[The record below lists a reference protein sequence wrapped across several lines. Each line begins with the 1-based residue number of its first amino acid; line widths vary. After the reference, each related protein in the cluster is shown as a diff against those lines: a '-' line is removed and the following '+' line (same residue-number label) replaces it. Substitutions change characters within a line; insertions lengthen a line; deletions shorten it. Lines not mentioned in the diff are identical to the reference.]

1 MGGPRTCP
9 VWRSGCRTGTLAWGR
24 TGSSA
29 SAPAGAAIFP
39 WRCPTLTATG
49 AGPRSLELH
58 VLGGRVDQVTVD
70 MGQARVDAPVTLEAA
85 GGTFSVVPVDVGNPH
100 GVVFCGDPAQAGLE
114 RLGPL
119 LETHPALG
127 ERRNIEFVSLPDR
140 ERLMIRVWERG
151 SGITLACG
159 TGACASF
166 AAALRENRCER
177 RVEAVLPGGRLTLE
191 RRGDRLFMTG
201 PARTVFEGELPEPGK
216 IKP

>member
-1 MGGPRTCP
+1 MRQRHPLCGKICLRQ
-9 VWRSGCRTGTLAWGR
+9 
-24 TGSSA
+24 
-29 SAPAGAAIFP
+29 GADP
-39 WRCPTLTATG
+39 KDLPDHRHRRWP
-49 AGPRSLELH
+49 
-58 VLGGRVDQVTVD
+58 
-70 MGQARVDAPVTLEAA
+70 PVTLEAA